1 MITLSVHGNLGHGPR
16 HHPRSQHADTKAAWL
31 NGRRRA
37 SDSIND
43 APALA
48 AADVGMA
55 MNTGTDVAIE
65 SAGITLIA
73 GAISPPSSALG
84 RWLEQRW

>member
-1 MITLSVHGNLGHGPR
+1 MITLSVHGNLKGHRPR
-16 HHPRSQHADTKAAWL
+16 HRPRSQHADTKASWL

-37 SDSIND
+37 SDGIND

-55 MNTGTDVAIE
+55 MNTGTDVANE
-65 SAGITLIA
+65 SAGITLTKGDLTA
-73 GAISPPSSALG
+73 VVRARTLA
-84 RWLEQRW
+84 